1 MENETQFEKQNN
13 TIHFET
19 NEIEVDEAIIC
30 VVFATIIQLIGNGFL
45 SLIIVYEKCTMDAQK
60 RTIINQLVSHACLW
74 LIFYNLVGISIT
86 TYIIIVNDAG
96 KFQKRKKYSKA

>member
-1 MENETQFEKQNN
+1 MENETQFERQNN

-30 VVFATIIQLIGNGFL
+30 VVFAIVVEVIGNGLL
-45 SLIIVYEKCTMDAQK
+45 SLIIVYEKCTMDPQK

-74 LIFYNLVGISIT
+74 LMLYNLVGISIT

-96 KFQKRKKYSKA
+96 KSQKKKNFIKG

>member
-1 MENETQFEKQNN
+1 MENKTPVEKQDN

-30 VVFATIIQLIGNGFL
+30 IVFAIIAELIGNGLL
-45 SLIIVYEKCTMDAQK
+45 SLIIVYEKCTMDPQK

-74 LIFYNLVGISIT
+74 LMFYNLVGISIT
-86 TYIIIVNDAG
+86 TYVIIVNDAG
-96 KFQKRKKYSKA
+96 KFQKRKRKVL